1 MLCST
6 WLVTDF
12 RCRSHILVVNP
23 LLNSNDGLV
32 GVLLIFEHCCT
43 ISTGIKRMDSGF
55 DLQKASSSNVL
66 PEVSGYMK

>member
-1 MLCST
+1 M
-6 WLVTDF
+6 
-12 RCRSHILVVNP
+12 VNP

-32 GVLLIFEHCCT
+32 GVFLVFEHCCT
-43 ISTGIKRMDSGF
+43 ISTGIKRMDSGI